1 MSISFSGVGS
11 GLPIDEW
18 ITALVKIEQDKVDSL
33 TKDKEALQKK
43 QTTLNTLKSEYSA
56 VQTATQKLTD
66 SLYGAGSD
74 IFSKVNVSAS
84 DTSVVTATVTQYA
97 TPSSLDLEVFS
108 LATATKKQSYEH
120 DALRTSSNKL
130 SELGVTTSGNF
141 EINGATINVTP
152 DMTIDSLIYQI
163 NNSPQANVKASLSKW
178 SPCN

>member
-84 DTSVVTATVTQYA
+84 
-97 TPSSLDLEVFS
+97 
-108 LATATKKQSYEH
+108 
-120 DALRTSSNKL
+120 
-130 SELGVTTSGNF
+130 
-141 EINGATINVTP
+141 EIGR
-152 DMTIDSLIYQI
+152 
-163 NNSPQANVKASLSKW
+163 AS
-178 SPCN
+178 CRERV

>member
-108 LATATKKQSYEH
+108 LATATKKQ
-120 DALRTSSNKL
+120 
-130 SELGVTTSGNF
+130 
-141 EINGATINVTP
+141 
-152 DMTIDSLIYQI
+152 
-163 NNSPQANVKASLSKW
+163 
-178 SPCN
+178 